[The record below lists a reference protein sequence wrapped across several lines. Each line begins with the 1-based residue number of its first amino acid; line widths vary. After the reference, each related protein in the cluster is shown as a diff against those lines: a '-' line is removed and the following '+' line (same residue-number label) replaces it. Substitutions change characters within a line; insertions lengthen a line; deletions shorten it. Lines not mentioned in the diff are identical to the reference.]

1 MLKALA
7 DDESAIRSIDNNS
20 LSVDLSICFGGSPGG
35 SNVLQVHMS
44 VRQWSMQPTTLSILA
59 S

>member
-7 DDESAIRSIDNNS
+7 DKESAIRSIDNNS
-20 LSVDLSICFGGSPGG
+20 LSVDLSICSGGSPDF
-35 SNVLQVHMS
+35 SNVLQVPMS
-44 VRQWSMQPTTLSILA
+44 VRHWSMLPTTLSILA